1 MERKGKERRIF
12 TLVLQMVNFFLS
24 PMQYFP
30 LLAGCGL
37 SHSRSAY
44 FNPPP
49 HVLLQ
54 ALIGPHFP
62 QPPWTAAGRAPMSTH
77 SLCMHHWEQT
87 YLFTLPSFVSSD
99 FFSFSSP
106 LPLFFS
112 SQNFLE
118 IFFSNIL
125 AKSKGKICNFDSPR
139 SRISKI

>member
-1 MERKGKERRIF
+1 MNIRLKFFVSRIIKINNTNVLRKPILKLNARVNRYEERKIEREREKRGDKFYFWIF

-54 ALIGPHFP
+54 LLIGPHFP

-77 SLCMHHWEQT
+77 SLCMHH
-87 YLFTLPSFVSSD
+87 
-99 FFSFSSP
+99 
-106 LPLFFS
+106 
-112 SQNFLE
+112 
-118 IFFSNIL
+118 
-125 AKSKGKICNFDSPR
+125 
-139 SRISKI
+139 

>member
-1 MERKGKERRIF
+1 M
-12 TLVLQMVNFFLS
+12 VLQMVNFFLS

-87 YLFTLPSFVSSD
+87 FFVSSLL
-99 FFSFSSP
+99 F
-106 LPLFFS
+106 LPPPTLFLFIK
-112 SQNFLE
+112 FLE
-118 IFFSNIL
+118 IFSGANIL
-125 AKSKGKICNFDSPR
+125 IKFVGKIYNFGNCFR
-139 SRISKI
+139 FEK